1 MSQEST
7 NTFPS
12 EEVMNDF
19 KKILIDM
26 TRDILT
32 TFPEYEPTLNI
43 DLKNLLADN
52 DSDNSSLNTVY
63 QHCKK
68 VYPERFF
75 EILYQ
80 NNELFSNDVY
90 FLPDINFSA
99 LWRENITD
107 KTRDTIWKYLQLVLF
122 TIVSTISDGSSFGD
136 TAKLFEAI
144 NEDEFKAKLE
154 DTISQMQNMFSNNDN
169 TNENPSEN
177 AGEGPNINLGDL
189 PNPQD
194 IHDHV
199 SSMLDGKL
207 GKLAKEI
214 AAETAADL
222 NIDMEDATSVDDVFK
237 RLFKNPTKLMGLVKN
252 VGNKLDAK
260 LKSGDLN
267 ETELLKEASEMVQKM
282 KDMPGMGNLQNMMS
296 KMGMGM
302 PGGGGSGGS
311 KVNIGAM
318 QSHIDRNLKASQQ
331 KDRMRSKLLARKEAA
346 QKEAASAEA
355 SSINTNT
362 NTNTNTKI
370 HKVGNDN
377 GIENLVFTTGENV
390 ERSSRTEQSQSQ
402 PQSSGKKKKNKKKN

>member
-1 MSQEST
+1 
-7 NTFPS
+7 
-12 EEVMNDF
+12 
-19 KKILIDM
+19 
-26 TRDILT
+26 
-32 TFPEYEPTLNI
+32 
-43 DLKNLLADN
+43 
-52 DSDNSSLNTVY
+52 
-63 QHCKK
+63 

-107 KTRDTIWKYLQLVLF
+107 KTRETIWKYLQLVLF

-346 QKEAASAEA
+346 QKEAISAEA

-362 NTNTNTKI
+362 NTITNTKI

-402 PQSSGKKKKNKKKN
+402 SQPQSSGKKKKNKKKN

>member
-52 DSDNSSLNTVY
+52 HSDNSSLNTVY

-402 PQSSGKKKKNKKKN
+402 SQSSGKKKKNKKKN

>member
-1 MSQEST
+1 MSHQEN
-7 NTFPS
+7 NTVPS
-12 EEVMNDF
+12 KEVMNDF
-19 KKILIDM
+19 KKIILDM
-26 TRDILT
+26 TKDILT
-32 TFPEYEPTLNI
+32 TFPEYETTLNI
-43 DLKNLLADN
+43 HLKNLLTDN
-52 DSDNSSLNTVY
+52 DTDNSSLNY
-63 QHCKK
+63 IYEHCKK
-68 VYPERFF
+68 VYPEKFF

-80 NNELFSNDVY
+80 NNELFANDIE

-154 DTISQMQNMFSNNDN
+154 DTISQMQNMFSANDASD
-169 TNENPSEN
+169 EPSSQ
-177 AGEGPNINLGDL
+177 EGPNINLGDL

-252 VGNKLDAK
+252 VGNKLDER
-260 LKSGDLN
+260 LKSGDIN

-282 KDMPGMGNLQNMMS
+282 KDMPGMGNLQSMMS

-311 KVNIGAM
+311 KINIGAM
-318 QSHIDRNLKASQQ
+318 QSHLDRNLKASQQ
-331 KDRMRSKLLARKEAA
+331 KDRMRSKLAARKEAA
-346 QKEAASAEA
+346 SASTPTTVCNNAG
-355 SSINTNT
+355 SSKTNVQS
-362 NTNTNTKI
+362 KL
-370 HKVGNDN
+370 HKVGDDN

-390 ERSSRTEQSQSQ
+390 ERSSRSNQSQQSQ
-402 PQSSGKKKKNKKKN
+402 QTQSESSGKKKKNKKKN

>member
-52 DSDNSSLNTVY
+52 HSDNSSLNTVY
-63 QHCKK
+63 LHCKK

-402 PQSSGKKKKNKKKN
+402 SQSSGKKKKNKKKN

>member
-7 NTFPS
+7 DTFPS

-63 QHCKK
+63 LHCKK

-154 DTISQMQNMFSNNDN
+154 DTISQMQHMFSNNDN

-331 KDRMRSKLLARKEAA
+331 KDRMRSKLLARKEAT

>member
-63 QHCKK
+63 LHCKK

-362 NTNTNTKI
+362 ITNTKI

-402 PQSSGKKKKNKKKN
+402 SQPQSSGKKKKNKKKN

>member
-32 TFPEYEPTLNI
+32 TFPEYESILNI

-63 QHCKK
+63 LHCKK

-402 PQSSGKKKKNKKKN
+402 SQSSGKKKKNKKKN